1 MIRFKRTYC
10 VSFFKAI
17 LLVVGLIFLVAQSSF
32 KFYRLASFPFRLP
45 AGNATPNGASS
56 KVATELLNRD
66 KQVEISLLLDKRYDF
81 KHVFISPSPFLRLA
95 TLPVESNKYCF
106 ASHVSFAAG
115 VDRPASMRGPP
126 NMF

>member
-1 MIRFKRTYC
+1 MTGFKHKYC
-10 VSFFKAI
+10 LSFFKAI
-17 LLVVGLIFLVAQSSF
+17 LFAVGLTFLVTQSSF
-32 KFYRLASFPFRLP
+32 KFYRFASFPFRVFSTTSISH
-45 AGNATPNGASS
+45 GTVSDG
-56 KVATELLNRD
+56 ATEFLKHD
-66 KQVEISLLLDKRYDF
+66 KQGRLGLLLDKRYDF